1 MPSTRQLLTNTFAQA
16 FQEQGFSQESA
27 ARWGEVSVSDR
38 PDLAQ
43 FQCNGALGAAKSE
56 KKNPR
61 ELAQKIVASLQAN
74 TSLAVRFQ
82 LSIAGPGFINIVLN
96 DAYVSEV
103 MNGLRAD
110 SRLGVDRIAH
120 PRTVVID
127 FGGPNVAKAMH
138 VGHLR
143 STIIGDSLCR
153 IFRFVG
159 DRVIGDNH
167 LGDWGT
173 PMGMVICELKREKPE
188 LPYFKSEP
196 QPEFPK
202 ESPVTMEDLERL
214 YPEGSKRF
222 KEDPQFK
229 SEVLRATDELQKGS
243 RNYRALWQHFVDT
256 TFRELNRDYASLG
269 VKFDVWLGES
279 FYEEKMP
286 PMVKRLQDQGQA
298 VMSEGAWVIPL
309 ISEQDPEIP
318 PLILVKSGGGYLYH
332 TSDLATV
339 EYRVNELKADLALYA
354 IDNRQALHL
363 KQIFLAAR
371 KVGIAKGCE
380 LVHTGFGTMNG
391 KDGKPFK
398 TRDGGILKL
407 KDVIAMVNEEARK
420 RLSELG
426 VDQKFPAEE
435 LDGIANKVG
444 TATLKYA
451 DLKNNRTVDY
461 VFDLER
467 FAQFEGNT
475 GPYLLYAAV
484 RIKSILRKA
493 REQGFEPGAV
503 IEPNA
508 AIAEQGNAER
518 LLMLEMLKLP
528 DVLARAYDA
537 YEPHHLCDYG
547 FNLSQVFNQFYQ
559 SCHILREENAERRA
573 SWLALCQ
580 LVHDQLILVLDL
592 LGIQVPER
600 M

>member
-1 MPSTRQLLTNTFAQA
+1 MASLRKHLSQIFTQA
-16 FQEQGFSQESA
+16 FQDQGFSPEAA

-61 ELAQKIVASLQAN
+61 DLAQKIVASLQGNSVLKA
-74 TSLAVRFQ
+74 Q
-82 LSIAGPGFINIVLN
+82 LTIAGPGFINIILN
-96 DAYVSEV
+96 DDYLSDMVDK
-103 MNGLRAD
+103 LRGDA
-110 SRLGVDRIAH
+110 RQGVDPVERA
-120 PRTVVID
+120 RVVAID

-153 IFRFVG
+153 IYRFLG
-159 DRVIGDNH
+159 DKVIGDNH

-173 PMGMVICELKREKPE
+173 PMGMVICELKREQPN
-188 LPYFKSEP
+188 LPYFKSET
-196 QPEFPK
+196 QAEFPK
-202 ESPVTMEDLERL
+202 KSPVTMEDLERL
-214 YPEGSKRF
+214 YPQGSKRF
-222 KEDPQFK
+222 KEDEAFK
-229 SEVLRATDELQKGS
+229 AEVLRTTDELQKGS
-243 RNYRALWQHFVDT
+243 VNYRALWQHFVDT
-256 TFRELNRDYASLG
+256 TFRELNRDYAALD

-286 PMVKRLQDQGQA
+286 PMVKRLQEQGHA

-309 ISEQDPEIP
+309 TSEQDPEIP

-339 EYRVNELKADLALYA
+339 EYRVNELKTDLALYV
-354 IDNRQALHL
+354 IDKRQALHL
-363 KQIFLAAR
+363 KQVFLAAR
-371 KVGIAKGCE
+371 KAGIARDCG

-407 KDVIAMVNEEARK
+407 KDVIAMVHEEARK
-420 RLSELG
+420 RLSEMG
-426 VDQKFPAEE
+426 VDQKFSPEE
-435 LDGIANKVG
+435 LEAIAKRVGI
-444 TATLKYA
+444 ATLKYA

-503 IEPNA
+503 VAPSA
-508 AIAEQGNAER
+508 GEQGAAER

-528 DVLARAYDA
+528 DVLARAYEG

-547 FNLSQVFNQFYQ
+547 FNLSQVFNSFYNA
-559 SCHILREENAERRA
+559 CHILSESDASRRA
-573 SWLALCQ
+573 SWLALCELVHAQ
-580 LVHDQLILVLDL
+580 LVLVLDL
-592 LGIQVPER
+592 LGIQVPEK